1 VTNDLRQHTK
11 LLQAVTCILGLADA
25 DSGLVRLTEEMG
37 VSLDPWSQP
46 EFALCRDD
54 ILFSA
59 TQTIAAGGAGFRS
72 VAQIVNDTNDRIMVI
87 DPRTSISLAVN
98 GSVQFSRTST
108 LATTDAG
115 LANIVRDGRYLKAA
129 APGARLRSQNNAAL
143 PAGFT
148 NGIFSNQTIG
158 TATGGVSFLEVP
170 VILAPVQLLPGNTL
184 AAFSGTDNIVLTV
197 TWHGRT
203 RRIVNNRDLSG
214 Q

>member
-1 VTNDLRQHTK
+1 MTNDLRQHTK

-59 TQTIAAGGAGFRS
+59 AQGIAAGGAGFRS
-72 VAQIVNDTNDRIMVI
+72 IAQIVNDTNDRIMVI
-87 DPRTSISLAVN
+87 DPRSSASPAVN
-98 GSVQFSRTST
+98 TEIQWSRTST

-129 APGARLRSQNNAAL
+129 APGVRLRSQNGAAL

-148 NGIFSNQTIG
+148 NGIFSRQIVG
-158 TATGGVSFLEVP
+158 VATGGTSFLEVP

-184 AAFSGTDNIVLTV
+184 AVFSSTDNAALVV